1 MPHKREIT
9 LIKKGDVDMRRA
21 IEYTATGGIML
32 LLAYLLVTI
41 VAMETLTPYI
51 VHWFDSMIAVLN
63 WQPFGDHGVNSLL
76 SIRMVHIL
84 GTVAIWR
91 TVGKQISKTF

>member
-1 MPHKREIT
+1 
-9 LIKKGDVDMRRA
+9 MRKA
-21 IEYTATGGIML
+21 FEFTATGAMMCLI
-32 LLAYLLVTI
+32 AYFLVTM
-41 VAMETLTPYI
+41 VAMESMVPH
-51 VHWFDSMIAVLN
+51 VRHWFDSLIAVLN

-76 SIRMVHIL
+76 SVRMVHIL